1 MTVVQFKNRPD
12 RMVPFNNLLSDLLPQ
27 NASLF
32 RDDLGQVIPVN
43 IKETEKDFVVEIVA
57 PGLNKEDFKV
67 NLENNTLTVSVEKNE
82 EQVAENE
89 KVILKE
95 YKTRSFK
102 RSFTI
107 GKKINDESISAQYV
121 NGVLTLNLPKKEE
134 VKPATKQISIQ

>member
-1 MTVVQFKNRPD
+1 MTVVQFKNKPYRAAS
-12 RMVPFNNLLSDLLPQ
+12 FNNFLSDLFPQ

-32 RDDLGQVIPVN
+32 KDDFSLAVPVN
-43 IKETEKDFVVEIVA
+43 IKETAKEFVVEVVA

-67 NLENNTLTVSVEKNE
+67 NIEAQLLTISVEKNE
-82 EQVAENE
+82 EKAVEGE

-107 GKKINDESISAQYV
+107 GEKINADEISAQYV
-121 NGVLTLNLPKKEE
+121 NGVLTLNLAKKEE
-134 VKPATKQISIQ
+134 VKPAAKQITIQ